1 MKKDLYIF
9 RHGETDYNLEH
20 RWQGCGLDA
29 VLNENGEEQARKLAE
44 KVLSLGMTV
53 LYCSPLVRAV
63 QTANKIACRSATE
76 LPIII
81 LQDLREGDFGEVEGM
96 TFDEVRARFGD
107 TFVENVCWPSFDN
120 WDIHFPGGESKREIF
135 GRVLHCLNRIVCKKD
150 SIIGVVCHAGVLSAL
165 KCGLELKKTPNENC
179 SVLHLQ
185 YDSETKKFVQIFD

>member
-63 QTANKIACRSATE
+63 QTE
-76 LPIII
+76 
-81 LQDLREGDFGEVEGM
+81 
-96 TFDEVRARFGD
+96 
-107 TFVENVCWPSFDN
+107 
-120 WDIHFPGGESKREIF
+120 
-135 GRVLHCLNRIVCKKD
+135 
-150 SIIGVVCHAGVLSAL
+150 LSARRIL
-165 KCGLELKKTPNENC
+165 SL
-179 SVLHLQ
+179 VW
-185 YDSETKKFVQIFD
+185 FVMPGC

>member
-63 QTANKIACRSATE
+63 QTA
-76 LPIII
+76 LPA
-81 LQDLREGDFGEVEGM
+81 
-96 TFDEVRARFGD
+96 EVRR
-107 TFVENVCWPSFDN
+107 SFRLL
-120 WDIHFPGGESKREIF
+120 FF
-135 GRVLHCLNRIVCKKD
+135 RICAK
-150 SIIGVVCHAGVLSAL
+150 ATSAKL
-165 KCGLELKKTPNENC
+165 KE
-179 SVLHLQ
+179 
-185 YDSETKKFVQIFD
+185 

>member
-63 QTANKIACRSATE
+63 QTANKNCLQKCDGASDYYSSGFARRRLRRS
-76 LPIII
+76 
-81 LQDLREGDFGEVEGM
+81 
-96 TFDEVRARFGD
+96 
-107 TFVENVCWPSFDN
+107 
-120 WDIHFPGGESKREIF
+120 
-135 GRVLHCLNRIVCKKD
+135 
-150 SIIGVVCHAGVLSAL
+150 
-165 KCGLELKKTPNENC
+165 
-179 SVLHLQ
+179 
-185 YDSETKKFVQIFD
+185 

>member
-120 WDIHFPGGESKREIF
+120 WDI
-135 GRVLHCLNRIVCKKD
+135 VCKKD
-150 SIIGVVCHAGVLSAL
+150 SVIGVVCHAGVLSAL